1 MQRQLQI
8 KNGLACGEW
17 SGSGGFPVPPDD
29 TWIFVEVTNRP
40 DAKCGDT
47 YDAETDTFTPAP
59 VPQKTRVSKS
69 QVISVLTPE
78 EWHTA
83 TTSADPDVQW
93 GMAQFHAADRIDL
106 ADPRFAQVFALLMAK
121 NVITV
126 ERSTQIQQALAAL
139 AT

>member
-1 MQRQLQI
+1 MNRQLQI
-8 KNGLACGEW
+8 QNGIAQSEW
-17 SGSGGFPVPPDD
+17 SGSCGFPIPPDD
-29 TWIFVEVTNRP
+29 TWIFVDVTNRP
-40 DAKCGDT
+40 DAKCGDR
-47 YDAETDTFTPAP
+47 YDAETDTFTAP
-59 VPQKTRVSKS
+59 PPRIPTQVTKS
-69 QVISVLTPE
+69 QVISVLTPD
-78 EWHTA
+78 EWRTA

-121 NVITV
+121 NVVTV

>member
-1 MQRQLQI
+1 MNRQLQI
-8 KNGLACGEW
+8 QNGIAQSEW
-17 SGSGGFPVPPDD
+17 SGSCGFPIPPDD
-29 TWIFVEVTNRP
+29 TWIFIDVTDRP
-40 DAKCGDT
+40 DAKVGMT
-47 YDAETDTFTPAP
+47 YDAATDTFTAP
-59 VPQKTRVSKS
+59 PPRIPTQVTKS
-69 QVISVLTPE
+69 QVISVLTPD
-78 EWHTA
+78 EWRTA

>member
-1 MQRQLQI
+1 MRRQLQI
-8 KNGLACGEW
+8 KNGIVQCEW
-17 SGSGGFPVPPDD
+17 QGSGAMPIPPDD
-29 TWIFVEVTNRP
+29 TYIFLDVTDRP
-40 DAKCGDT
+40 EAQVGMR
-47 YDAETDTFTPAP
+47 YDAATDSFSPAP
-59 VPQKTRVSKS
+59 VAPKTRVSKS

-121 NVITV
+121 NVVTV

>member
-121 NVITV
+121 NAITV